1 MYNKIMRNEKHT
13 NTNYISIVKMFSE
26 KSLPIFTKITSNHI

>member
-1 MYNKIMRNEKHT
+1 MYNKNMRNEKHA

-26 KSLPIFTKITSNHI
+26 KSLPIFTKITSNRL